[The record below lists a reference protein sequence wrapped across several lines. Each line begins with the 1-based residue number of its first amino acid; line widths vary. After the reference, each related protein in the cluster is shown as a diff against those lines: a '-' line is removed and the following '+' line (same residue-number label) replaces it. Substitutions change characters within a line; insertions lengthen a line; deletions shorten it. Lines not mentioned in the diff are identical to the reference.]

1 METMSSAF
9 AIVLGVRS
17 RSSRVRSWIWV
28 AAPRRSTERD
38 LANFATYVS
47 CRVDWFHARRAGT
60 SSAGSIGSKP
70 GGLVHPLPGRLV
82 PSPEGWYILCRGRRP
97 RLQMQNKIREARRAD
112 TQDLLRHSWSFPR
125 VLCQPSGLD
134 ECQSVWINL
143 YCISGHVWPLQ
154 PRSLTRGRPP
164 HPPAPYSPG
173 QSPGCEGGAKRL
185 DGADVRC
192 EESSRIFFK
201 IHYRA
206 FASPTAPKNRLGRC
220 TLTPIQSAAFKH

>member
-97 RLQMQNKIREARRAD
+97 RCRCKVKSERPGGPTHRIYYATHGHSLECCVSPPGLMNANLYGSICIALVAMCGHYSQGALRAVGPL
-112 TQDLLRHSWSFPR
+112 TPPPLTPPAKAP
-125 VLCQPSGLD
+125 VAKGGPSGWM
-134 ECQSVWINL
+134 E
-143 YCISGHVWPLQ
+143 
-154 PRSLTRGRPP
+154 RT
-164 HPPAPYSPG
+164 
-173 QSPGCEGGAKRL
+173 
-185 DGADVRC
+185 
-192 EESSRIFFK
+192 
-201 IHYRA
+201 
-206 FASPTAPKNRLGRC
+206 
-220 TLTPIQSAAFKH
+220 

>member
-1 METMSSAF
+1 M
-9 AIVLGVRS
+9 
-17 RSSRVRSWIWV
+17 
-28 AAPRRSTERD
+28 
-38 LANFATYVS
+38 
-47 CRVDWFHARRAGT
+47 
-60 SSAGSIGSKP
+60 P

-154 PRSLTRGRPP
+154 PRRLTRGRPP
-164 HPPAPYSPG
+164 HPPRPLLPR
-173 QSPGCEGGAKRL
+173 PKPRWRRGGPSGWMERTW
-185 DGADVRC
+185 GVRC
-192 EESSRIFFK
+192 EESSQIFCK

>member
-1 METMSSAF
+1 MRTRGFFVVDSSTC
-9 AIVLGVRS
+9 ISMR
-17 RSSRVRSWIWV
+17 
-28 AAPRRSTERD
+28 T
-38 LANFATYVS
+38 
-47 CRVDWFHARRAGT
+47 
-60 SSAGSIGSKP
+60 GSP
-70 GGLVHPLPGRLV
+70 APGRLV

-125 VLCQPSGLD
+125 VLCQPSGLA

-164 HPPAPYSPG
+164 QPPRPLLPR
-173 QSPGCEGGAKRL
+173 PKPRWRRGAKRL
-185 DGADVRC
+185 DGVDVRC
-192 EESSRIFFK
+192 EESSRIFCK

-206 FASPTAPKNRLGRC
+206 FASPTTPKNRLGRC
-220 TLTPIQSAAFKH
+220 TLTPTQSAAFKHRLDRFEIEFSTAFNPELFLQILAMSVDSVGTHKKLMSNRAGA